1 MNVLPFFMTFEYMTI
16 FDQIMIGS
24 GVCWTLTYLLIIRR
38 GILDMS
44 YGMPAAA
51 LFANLAW
58 ETIYSFVL
66 PHTEPQLIVDRI
78 WFAFDIIILLQY
90 LRFGPVLKRIQKRWT
105 FYLEFILGFA
115 LACLLIVFLSE
126 ALKDKYGAYAAF
138 GQNLMM
144 SVMFIVMLRERK
156 SVDGQSMYIA
166 VFKCLGTVL
175 ASAAFYT
182 QTKTYSQSP
191 LMQLLFVAILVY
203 DVLYMILLYRE
214 LKGRRLK
221 PFGRL

>member
-1 MNVLPFFMTFEYMTI
+1 MTV

-38 GILDMS
+38 GILDIT

-66 PHTEPQLIVDRI
+66 PHSAPQLIVDRV
-78 WFAFDIIILLQY
+78 WFAFDVLILLQY
-90 LRFGPVLKRIQKRWT
+90 LRFGATMRRIQKAWV
-105 FYLEFILGFA
+105 FYLEFLLGFA
-115 LACLLIVFLSE
+115 LACLLIVFLSD

-144 SVMFIVMLRERK
+144 SVLFIVMLRGRK
-156 SVDGQSMYIA
+156 SIQGQSIYIA
-166 VFKCLGTVL
+166 LFKMLGTLL
-175 ASAAFYT
+175 ASIAFYT
-182 QTKTYSQSP
+182 QTKTYSHSP

-203 DVLYMILLYRE
+203 DVWYIMALYRRI
-214 LKGRRLK
+214 KMYRIKPFRRL
-221 PFGRL
+221 

>member
-1 MNVLPFFMTFEYMTI
+1 MTI

-38 GILDMS
+38 GIMDMS

-58 ETIYSFVL
+58 ETIYSFIL
-66 PHTEPQLIVDRI
+66 PHSAPQLIVDRI
-78 WFAFDIIILLQY
+78 WFAFDVVILLQY
-90 LRFGPVLKRIQKRWT
+90 LRFGPGLKRIQRRWT

-115 LACLLIVFLSE
+115 LACLLIVFLSD

-156 SVDGQSMYIA
+156 SVDGQSMYIGL
-166 VFKCLGTVL
+166 FKCLGTL
-175 ASAAFYT
+175 FASLAFYS

-191 LMQLLFVAILVY
+191 LMQLLFVAIFVY
-203 DVLYMILLYRE
+203 DVLYIVLLYRE
-214 LKGRRLK
+214 LKLRRIRPFRRL
-221 PFGRL
+221 

>member
-1 MNVLPFFMTFEYMTI
+1 MTI

-38 GILDMS
+38 GVIDLT

-58 ETIYSFVL
+58 ETIYSFIL
-66 PHTEPQLIVDRI
+66 PHSAPQLIVDRI
-78 WFAFDIIILLQY
+78 WFAFDVLILLQY
-90 LRFGPVLKRIQKRWT
+90 LRFGPAVRRERRTWT
-105 FYLEFILGFA
+105 FYIEFILGFG
-115 LACLLIVFLSE
+115 LSCLLIIFLSD

-166 VFKCLGTVL
+166 LFKMLGTLL
-175 ASAAFYT
+175 ASVAFYT
-182 QTKTYSQSP
+182 QTKTYSHSP

-203 DVLYMILLYRE
+203 DLLYMVELYGQ
-214 LKGRRLK
+214 LKLKRLR
-221 PFGRL
+221 PFKRL